1 MRVPAERID
10 WMCNWYLNVIAPPPP
25 TPPHRSTKNAQ
36 MPWKMAIY
44 QSGRQPLTEFVIG
57 VAPVDG
63 PSGEVLS

>member
-10 WMCNWYLNVIAPPPP
+10 WMCNWYLNVIAPPSHP
-25 TPPHRSTKNAQ
+25 TSPKHEKRTNA
-36 MPWKMAIY
+36 MENGY
-44 QSGRQPLTEFVIG
+44 LSVGRQPLTEFVIG